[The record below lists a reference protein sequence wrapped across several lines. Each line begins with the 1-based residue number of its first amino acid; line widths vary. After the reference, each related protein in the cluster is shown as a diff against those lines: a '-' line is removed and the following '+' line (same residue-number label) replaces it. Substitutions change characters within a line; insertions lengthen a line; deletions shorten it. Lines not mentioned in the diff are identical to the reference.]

1 LNPTLFDIPGDGWH
15 DRYLRLRDDPRFED
29 RRQQSDL
36 LWQSFMPYAEPTF
49 KEEFARQPQK
59 RYWEMYLGCHVLQ
72 IEFRLHPKTDQ
83 LGPDLCFDTTEFR
96 VWIEL
101 TAVDEGTGA
110 DAVPKVAQHSGHDP
124 IPDDRIILRFT
135 NAVAE
140 KHKRLLSYQD
150 RGLVSRNDAYIVAVN
165 AAEIEMSLFDFDYPI
180 PLIVKALYPLGQHV
194 MRIDPA
200 QERVVEEGYQFRPA
214 IQKESG
220 SDVPTN
226 VFLDP
231 AYSGI
236 SGVIYSLAAFWEFP
250 TRSVNDLLYVHN
262 AIASTPMPPGWM
274 KAGKDCWR
282 ENDHWTIRPNQQF
295 A

>member
-1 LNPTLFDIPGDGWH
+1 MTPTLFDISGDSWH
-15 DRYLRLRDDPRFED
+15 ERYLRLRDDPQFED
-29 RRQQSDL
+29 RRQQCDL
-36 LWQSFMPYAEPTF
+36 LWQRFLPYAEPTF

-59 RYWEMYLGCHVLQ
+59 RYWEMYLGGHVLQ
-72 IEFRLHPKTDQ
+72 IGFGLHPKTHQ
-83 LGPDLCFDTTEFR
+83 LGPDLCFDMTELR

-110 DAVPKVAQHSGHDP
+110 DAVPKVSQHSGHDP

-135 NAVAE
+135 NAVSE

-150 RGLVSRNDAYIVAVN
+150 RGLVSGSDAYIVAVN
-165 AAEIEMSLFDFDYPI
+165 AAEIDMSLFDFDFPI
-180 PLIVKALYPLGQHV
+180 PLIVRALYPLGQYV
-194 MRIDPA
+194 MRIDTA
-200 QERVVEEGYQFRPA
+200 LERVVAEGYQFRAA
-214 IQKESG
+214 IQKQSG

-236 SGVIYSLAAFWEFP
+236 SGVIYSMAAFWEFP
-250 TRSVNDLLYVHN
+250 TRPVSELLFVHN
-262 AIASTPMPPGWM
+262 AMASTPMPTGWM

-282 ENDHWTIRPNQQF
+282 ENDHWTIRANQQF